1 MVGVFFYGQN
11 SHCLPWLG
19 GIPAPEATSFTDSPK
34 RDVGRSSGA
43 AGQNLR
49 SSSTNQLLY
58 HVTKERGD
66 GHAKSPSS
74 HFIHFNTVP
83 GQTGQSWPQNSPSFV
98 SGTVLAAS
106 LANSL
111 VHFSPSS
118 QQSQFYDK
126 SHLGTTVEVIRQH
139 VVLTKEKVTQQRPAP
154 WSMTKPRSY
163 SSPWV
168 GEGPGSHLSNWSLS
182 CSTLGMLKG
191 TQGSLHRL
199 ILRRGQGQLHAW
211 YPLQEI

>member
-1 MVGVFFYGQN
+1 MGVFFYGQN

-74 HFIHFNTVP
+74 HFIVSTLFQGRLGSP
-83 GQTGQSWPQNSPSFV
+83 GLRTHP
-98 SGTVLAAS
+98 VL
-106 LANSL
+106 
-111 VHFSPSS
+111 FQGRSS
-118 QQSQFYDK
+118 QLPWQ
-126 SHLGTTVEVIRQH
+126 T
-139 VVLTKEKVTQQRPAP
+139 P
-154 WSMTKPRSY
+154 WSTFLPQANNPNSMTNHI
-163 SSPWV
+163 W
-168 GEGPGSHLSNWSLS
+168 G
-182 CSTLGMLKG
+182 
-191 TQGSLHRL
+191 
-199 ILRRGQGQLHAW
+199 
-211 YPLQEI
+211 LQWR